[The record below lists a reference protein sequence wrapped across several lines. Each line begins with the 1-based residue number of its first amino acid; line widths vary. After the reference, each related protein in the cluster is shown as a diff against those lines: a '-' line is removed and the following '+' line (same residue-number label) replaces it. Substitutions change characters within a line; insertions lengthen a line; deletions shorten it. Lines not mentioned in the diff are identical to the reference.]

1 MREINE
7 MKKFYEGNNL
17 EENSLDKNKTAV
29 IVVDMIDGFVNIG
42 NFASPRVKSM
52 APNIEILLEKF
63 KASRKL
69 FFRDV
74 HTKDSKEFNAYI
86 EHCIN
91 EKETEIIKELKRYA
105 YDEELKDLVTVI
117 KKNYTNGFLAKG
129 FKEWLEN
136 NMDIENFIVV
146 GCVTDICV
154 SDFAR
159 SIQCYIYESNLDK
172 KVIIP
177 RNCVET
183 YDFAHHNAEIINTVA
198 LYSMKLAG
206 ICIIDEII

>member
-117 KKNYTNGFLAKG
+117 KKNSTNGFLAKG

-159 SIQCYIYESNLDK
+159 SLQCYIYENNLDK